1 MSAAADLQRAPF
13 DVEAIRKDFPCLH
26 QMVNGKPLIY
36 LDNAATS
43 QVPQVVVDALVNYH
57 TRDRAN
63 IHRGVHE
70 LSQRASAAYDLTRG
84 KVAGFLGVA
93 DETEVVLTR
102 GTTDSLNL
110 VAASYGGHF
119 LKPGDE
125 VVISAMEHHSNIVPW
140 QLVCERTGA
149 VLRVIG
155 IDERGQLRMDE
166 AERLIGPRTKI
177 VSVVHVSNALGTIN
191 PVRQLAKMAHDVGAI
206 MIADGAQATPHM
218 PVDVTELGCD
228 FYAFSGHKVCGPS
241 GVGALWGRKHLLE
254 AMPPYQGGGDM
265 ILDVRFDRTLYNE
278 VPLKFE
284 AGTPNIAG
292 VIGLGAAIDY
302 LQGIGMDRIEAY
314 EAELFAYASEVLA
327 QIPGMRCIGTAEN
340 KASVWSFL
348 VDGTHPTDVGTLLDQ
363 FGVAVRT
370 GHHCTQP
377 VMDFFEVSA
386 TARASFAFYNT
397 REEVDAF
404 ADALKKVLSWL

>member
-1 MSAAADLQRAPF
+1 
-13 DVEAIRKDFPCLH
+13 
-26 QMVNGKPLIY
+26 
-36 LDNAATS
+36 
-43 QVPQVVVDALVNYH
+43 
-57 TRDRAN
+57 
-63 IHRGVHE
+63 
-70 LSQRASAAYDLTRG
+70 
-84 KVAGFLGVA
+84 
-93 DETEVVLTR
+93 
-102 GTTDSLNL
+102 
-110 VAASYGGHF
+110 
-119 LKPGDE
+119 
-125 VVISAMEHHSNIVPW
+125 
-140 QLVCERTGA
+140 
-149 VLRVIG
+149 
-155 IDERGQLRMDE
+155 
-166 AERLIGPRTKI
+166 
-177 VSVVHVSNALGTIN
+177 
-191 PVRQLAKMAHDVGAI
+191 MAHDVGAI

-302 LQGIGMDRIEAY
+302 LQGIGMDRIETY

-397 REEVDAF
+397 REDVDAF